1 MAKQIVM
8 PSLGMFTAEGTLSA
22 WLRSEG
28 ARVEAG
34 EPVAEVTT
42 EKTTQELVAPV
53 DGIVH
58 QVAAVG
64 ASLSIQA
71 LVGYILAEGERPP
84 TMPANAPSA
93 PEAASAAQSPPSP
106 AAVPRSA
113 PGVEVRASPIA
124 RRLAAD
130 HQIDLGQVS
139 GTGPGGRIVEA
150 DVLAAVARRDE
161 AAREPA
167 PGPGPS
173 VGPRR
178 VRERIPLTGIR
189 RTIAER
195 LRSSLSN
202 GAPVTLTREVDAE
215 TLVAARGQ
223 LGARLGVPIP
233 YDALFIKLL
242 ATALRERPA
251 LNATIENDE
260 ILVLDEI
267 HVGFAVAIPSG
278 LIVPV
283 VRNADRRPLAD
294 IAAAVRDL
302 GERARASQLT
312 ADDVGGGTVTITNL
326 GAQGIDAFTPIINPP
341 QSAILGIGRILARPV
356 VRNGQLAAG
365 QTCVLSLT
373 FDHRVVDGVPAAQLL
388 DVVARSMNDEVFL
401 GGLA

>member
-1 MAKQIVM
+1 MAKEIVM

-22 WLRSEG
+22 WLRPQG
-28 ARVEAG
+28 TRVEAG

-64 ASLSIQA
+64 ASLPIQG
-71 LVGYILAEGERPP
+71 LIGYILAEGERPP
-84 TMPANAPSA
+84 MTPASA
-93 PEAASAAQSPPSP
+93 LSTPEASSTAQLPPPSP
-106 AAVPRSA
+106 APA
-113 PGVEVRASPIA
+113 GEIRASPIA

-130 HQIDLGQVS
+130 HRIDLSQVN

-150 DVLAAVARRDE
+150 DVLAAVARRD
-161 AAREPA
+161 AA
-167 PGPGPS
+167 GPVLTPS
-173 VGPRR
+173 PSSSTAQRR
-178 VRERIPLTGIR
+178 IRERIPLIGIR

-195 LRSSLSN
+195 LRSSLST

-223 LGARLGVPIP
+223 LGARLGTSIP

-260 ILVLDEI
+260 ILVLDEV
-267 HVGFAVAIPSG
+267 HVGFAVAISSG

-283 VRNADRRPLAD
+283 VRDADRRPLAG
-294 IAAAVRDL
+294 IALAVRDL
-302 GERARASQLT
+302 SERARANRLT
-312 ADDVGGGTVTITNL
+312 AEDVGGGTVTITNL

-356 VRNGQLAAG
+356 VRDNRLVAG
-365 QTCVLSLT
+365 ETCVLSLT

-388 DVVARSMNDEVFL
+388 DAVARLMSDGTFL
-401 GGLA
+401 DGLA

>member
-1 MAKQIVM
+1 MAKEIVM

-22 WLRSEG
+22 WLRHQG

-64 ASLSIQA
+64 ANLPIQA
-71 LVGYILAEGERPP
+71 LIGYILAAGERPP
-84 TMPANAPSA
+84 TTPANAPST
-93 PEAASAAQSPPSP
+93 PEAASGAQSPPPP
-106 AAVPRSA
+106 ATAPRPA
-113 PGVEVRASPIA
+113 PSGEIRSSPIA

-130 HQIDLGQVS
+130 HQIDLSQVT

-150 DVLAAVARRDE
+150 DVLAAVACRDE
-161 AAREPA
+161 SARVSA
-167 PGPGPS
+167 PGSAPS
-173 VGPRR
+173 VAQRR
-178 VRERIPLTGIR
+178 IRERIPLTGIR

-195 LRSSLSN
+195 LRSSLST
-202 GAPVTLTREVDAE
+202 GAPVTLAREVDAE
-215 TLVAARGQ
+215 ILVAARGQ
-223 LGARLGVPIP
+223 LGARLGAPLP
-233 YDALFIKLL
+233 YDALFVKLL
-242 ATALRERPA
+242 ATALRERPS

-260 ILVLDEI
+260 ILVLDEV
-267 HVGFAVAIPSG
+267 HVGFAVAISSG

-283 VRNADRRPLAD
+283 VRDADRRSLAE

-302 GERARASQLT
+302 SERARASQLT
-312 ADDVGGGTVTITNL
+312 VDDVGGGTVTITNL
-326 GAQGIDAFTPIINPP
+326 GAQGVDAFTPIINPP

-356 VRNGQLAAG
+356 VRDGELVAG

-388 DVVARSMNDEVFL
+388 DAVARSMNDDEFL